1 MAKAISALAAAFR
14 LVQVKYKIVSDLCF
28 IQTPIES
35 IQERLNFILVE
46 TNQIHVM
53 LQSKFHCLHVDPAF
67 LTLKQALNFIKM
79 TNRLKEKKITF

>member
-14 LVQVKYKIVSDLCF
+14 LVQVKYKIASDLCY

-46 TNQIHVM
+46 MTQIHF
-53 LQSKFHCLHVDPAF
+53 LFQSENIAV
-67 LTLKQALNFIKM
+67 T
-79 TNRLKEKKITF
+79 